1 MVPGWQIPVLR
12 SVPRSGGSLER
23 KTERKGKT
31 PGELLRAWT
40 FLTHEP
46 MELWELKGTL
56 GAVWR
61 STLPP

>member
-12 SVPRSGGSLER
+12 SVPRSGGSLEK
-23 KTERKGKT
+23 KTERRGEI

-40 FLTHEP
+40 FLTQEAVV
-46 MELWELKGTL
+46 LWELKGTL
-56 GAVWR
+56 GAFRR